1 MKKIRVLA
9 IMIVLILVSSLT
21 FAGGKG
27 ESDSVK
33 KAEKPK
39 LVFAHAWGGGDA
51 KASLYVPFVQ
61 SYADANKE
69 NADIEVLALSGQ
81 QEYVDVMK
89 TRLAAG
95 ELPDIFLFW
104 PGESNLKPFAD
115 AGKLLTVDEL
125 SAYSGSEFKK
135 QMVDESMYASSCLVD
150 GVAVAIPIEQF
161 KGFWLANTE
170 LFDKY
175 NLKIPKT
182 YEDLKAVSKV
192 FVENGIVP
200 VNMGSKGGNPG
211 HFMFNALSYQLAGG
225 IQDALTMA
233 KTHKFDTPANR
244 GAAEL
249 INEMRKLGMFPKD
262 TIANGDW
269 GPAVNLYNEEKA
281 AMVYCFPWKIGDVK
295 PEIAAKSEFFT
306 IPALK
311 DAAIDV
317 SELSIGGQSM
327 AVLINKDSFNDSVK
341 KGELVKLANYILSD
355 KMFELLAMTG
365 NMPAKNV
372 KISDTSS
379 LTPLFVRALDFTAQ
393 QSNSQPPMWGLFP
406 DPSVHTVYIDGL
418 DQLFSGIITSDKF
431 IKQVQTAFDNL

>member
-1 MKKIRVLA
+1 MKKFRVLA
-9 IMIVLILVSSLT
+9 IMLMLILVSSLT

-27 ESDSVK
+27 ESNSVN

-51 KASLYVPFVQ
+51 KASLYVPFAQ

-69 NADIEVLALSGQ
+69 NVDIEVLALAGQ

-104 PGESNLKPFAD
+104 PGEGNLRPFAD
-115 AGKLLTVDEL
+115 AGKLLAVDDFSNYSSTV
-125 SAYSGSEFKK
+125 FKK
-135 QMVDESMYASSCLVD
+135 DMIDKSLYSICQVD
-150 GVAVAIPIEQF
+150 GVTDAIPIEQF
-161 KGFWLANTE
+161 KGFWLANKD
-170 LFDKY
+170 LFDKFG
-175 NLKIPKT
+175 LKIPTT
-182 YEDLKAVSKV
+182 YAELKEVSKV
-192 FVENGIVP
+192 FVKNGIVP
-200 VNMGSKGGNPG
+200 INMGSKGGNPG
-211 HFMFNALSYQLAGG
+211 HFMFNALSYQLSGG

-233 KTHKFDTPANR
+233 ENHKFDTPANR
-244 GAAEL
+244 EAAKL
-249 INEMRKLGMFPKD
+249 LDEMRKLGMFPKD

-269 GPAVNLYNEEKA
+269 GPAVNLYNQEKA

-295 PEIAAKSEFFT
+295 PEIAAKSVFFHT
-306 IPALK
+306 PALS
-311 DAAIDV
+311 DATIDV
-317 SELSIGGQSM
+317 SKFAIGGQSM
-327 AVLINKDSFNDSVK
+327 ALLINKDSFNDSAK
-341 KGELVKLANYILSD
+341 KDELVKLADYLLSD
-355 KMFELLAMTG
+355 KMFKLLAKTG

-379 LTPLFVRALDFTAQ
+379 YNPLFVGALNFT
-393 QSNSQPPMWGLFP
+393 STLTNSIQPMWGLFP

-418 DQLFSGIITSDKF
+418 DQLFAGIITADEF